1 LSQIKF
7 NEVDLNLLRVF
18 NALMEERSVTRAGE
32 RLNVTPSAVSHSLNR
47 LRYVLKDELFTRGPN
62 GMQPTAVAADVGP
75 KVQQALLHLHSALTP
90 TEFVPAETERRFAIS
105 ATPYT
110 CWLLLPE
117 LMPRLRQAAP
127 RAEIRVHPSGS
138 GVLDELDSG
147 RIDLAIGVFDRVPA
161 RFEFRRLLA
170 DRMVWAMREGLSPPG
185 RILTLEALAALPHVV
200 LSTQADADSE
210 GLVRHGGFVRRVV
223 LDDRG
228 RLDAA
233 LAQHGLARNIALS
246 VPDALSALAIVAG
259 SDFVTL
265 SPYRLAA
272 AMAGSYGLTLFEP
285 PYQCPEIVFDV
296 LWRREPDPGPAVT
309 WLRALL
315 LEVARRL

>member
-1 LSQIKF
+1 LNQIKF

-47 LRYVLKDELFTRGPN
+47 LRYILKDRLFTRGPN
-62 GMQPTAVAADVGP
+62 GMQPTAMAIDVGP
-75 KVQQALLHLHSALTP
+75 KVQQALLQLQSALTP
-90 TEFVPAETERRFAIS
+90 SVFVPAETERRFAIS

-110 CWLLLPE
+110 CWLLLPQ
-117 LMPRLRQAAP
+117 LMQRLRRMAP
-127 RAEIRVHPSGS
+127 HAEIRVHPSGS

-161 RFEFRRLLA
+161 RFEFERLLA
-170 DRMVWAMREGLSPPG
+170 DRMVWATRDGLLPG
-185 RILTLEALAALPHVV
+185 RALALEALAALPHVV
-200 LSTQADADSE
+200 LSTQADADAE

-228 RLDAA
+228 RLEAV
-233 LAQHGLARNIALS
+233 LARHGLQRTIALS

-265 SPYRLAA
+265 SPRRLAA
-272 AMAGSYGLTLFEP
+272 AMAPSYGLTLFDP
-285 PYQCPEIVFDV
+285 PYDCPEIVFDV
-296 LWRREPDPGPAVT
+296 LWRREPDPGPAVN

-315 LEVARRL
+315 LEVARGL